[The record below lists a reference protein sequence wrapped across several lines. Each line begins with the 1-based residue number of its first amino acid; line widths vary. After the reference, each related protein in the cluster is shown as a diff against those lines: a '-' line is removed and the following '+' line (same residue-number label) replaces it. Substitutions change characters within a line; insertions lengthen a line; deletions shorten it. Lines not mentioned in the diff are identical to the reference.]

1 MRGTVRDLMKTP
13 VIEAP
18 PSETLAAAAHRMHD
32 SAVGCVVVTDSTDRP
47 IGILSERDLLKAVG
61 AGADPATAKVSEW
74 MTADPD
80 TVAPE
85 TPASDALHALI
96 DRGYRHLPVVEH
108 ERLAGILSLR
118 DLMRVAEI
126 RSVETPAADIPRG
139 LKGVAVAE
147 TTIGDVRGDEGFF
160 HYREHNAIDLAWTR
174 SFEDVWHLIHHGRL
188 PSEEERGRFVA
199 ETAALR
205 GIDERVVAALPTIA
219 REAGVTLAG
228 LRLAYSLL
236 AAAERFAPTL
246 DISHEVLETQA
257 MRTASVFPTL
267 VAALWRLSNGEQPIA
282 PDPGLGHA
290 ENYLSMLT
298 GEGPDPRRVGA
309 LERYLILTIDHGFN
323 ASTFAARVVAST
335 RADLGSSIAA
345 ALGALSGPLHGGSPS
360 RALDLL
366 DEIGTIDRAE
376 SVIREHLARG
386 ERLMGFGHAVYRTED
401 PRSRMLRD
409 VAEALGGPRIE
420 LAIEVERVALRLL
433 REMRGRELYANV
445 EFYASVVLEAAGLP
459 RELFTPTF
467 AISRLIGWTA
477 HVLEQTRDNR
487 IIRPSARYV
496 GPAPSSQPRPVH
508 H

>member
-1 MRGTVRDLMKTP
+1 MRTP
-13 VIEAP
+13 VVEAS

-32 SAVGCVVVTDSTDRP
+32 SAVGCVVVTDSTQRP

-61 AGADPATAKVSEW
+61 AGADPARAKISEW

-85 TPASDALHALI
+85 TPASDALRALI
-96 DRGYRHLPVVEH
+96 KRGYRHLPVVEH

-118 DLMRVAEI
+118 DLMRIAEI
-126 RSVETPAADIPRG
+126 RSVETPAADVPRG

-147 TTIGDVRGDEGFF
+147 TTIGDVRGDESFF
-160 HYREHNAIDLAWTR
+160 HYREHNALDLARTR
-174 SFEDVWHLIHHGRL
+174 SLEDVWHLIHRGRL
-188 PSEEERGRFVA
+188 PSGIERGGFVA

-205 GIDERVVAALPTIA
+205 GIDERVGAVLPTIA
-219 REAGVTLAG
+219 REAGATLAG
-228 LRLAYSLL
+228 LRLAHSML
-236 AAAERFAPTL
+236 AAAEGFAPTL
-246 DISHEVLETQA
+246 DISESVLETQA
-257 MRTASVFPTL
+257 MRTAAVFPTL
-267 VAALWRLSNGEQPIA
+267 VAALWRLSKGEQPIA
-282 PDPGLGHA
+282 PDPSLGQA
-290 ENYLSMLT
+290 ENYLYMLT
-298 GEGPDPRRVGA
+298 GEQPDPRCVRA

-323 ASTFAARVVAST
+323 TSTFAARIVAST

-366 DEIGTIDRAE
+366 DEIGTINRAE
-376 SVIREHLARG
+376 SVIREHLERG

-409 VAEALGGPRIE
+409 MAEELGGPRIE
-420 LAIEVERVALRLL
+420 LAIGVERVALWLL

-445 EFYASVVLEAAGLP
+445 EFYASVVLERVGLP

-467 AISRLIGWTA
+467 ATSRVIGWTA

-496 GPAPSSQPRPVH
+496 GPSVGTRARAP
-508 H
+508 